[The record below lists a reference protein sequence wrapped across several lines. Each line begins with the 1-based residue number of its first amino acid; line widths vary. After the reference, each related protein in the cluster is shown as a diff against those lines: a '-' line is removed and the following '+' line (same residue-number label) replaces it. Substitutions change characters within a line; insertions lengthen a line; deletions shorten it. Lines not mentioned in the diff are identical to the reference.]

1 MAAPGRASGGLSGRV
16 VEFVIGEISFSVF
29 ALLDIVD
36 QLLCPVFAVLDSLLE
51 IQSPRCYCRKN
62 VALDNGSFVSPLLS
76 SAKEVDGNDDSV
88 LESWRISSTTVYSYQ
103 RRAGTSKLHL
113 VPLHRSLSSEAT
125 NAIDMSDIPCGCE
138 VPGESGGSESSSTR
152 ERGRALGRGSGFFT
166 KLRYKLQGLTLVR
179 RCDEKRVV
187 RWSDCGC
194 EKCVSWQANDQLL
207 YVRVDD
213 KDFLASS
220 RGDDDG
226 HIRSAENNVIFLH
239 GFLSSSSFWTDSVM
253 PALPQDVRA
262 SHRLFAVDILGF
274 GKSPKPLNNSYTL
287 ADHVHMIQRSLIQLH
302 GIQKFHLVAHSMG
315 CTVALALA
323 AQFPAAVKSIT
334 LLAPPYFPATPGITP
349 GIHTMHQVAPRRIW
363 PLMAFGSAVMSW
375 YEHIGRV
382 VCLVICKNH
391 RVWEPLLR
399 FFHSKMPG
407 HRIPL
412 SSVTDFMQHT
422 HHSAWHLF
430 HNTICNGAQAADHCF
445 QVLLRVGLRVRVIH
459 GTEDAVIPFKQS
471 EKLSGRYPNV
481 LLTPVI
487 SADHASIVFGRE
499 LELGMDLAEEFSF
512 GESSAKERT

>member
-1 MAAPGRASGGLSGRV
+1 MAAPGRRSSSAGLSARV
-16 VEFVIGEISFSVF
+16 VDFVIDEISFSVF
-29 ALLDIVD
+29 AVLDFVD

-51 IQSPRCYCRKN
+51 IRSPSCYCRKN
-62 VALDNGSFVSPLLS
+62 VAPGRGSFASPLLS
-76 SAKEVDGNDDSV
+76 SAKEVGGTGDGV
-88 LESWRISSTTVYSYQ
+88 LESWRISSTTVHSYER
-103 RRAGTSKLHL
+103 RRAGTRKLHL
-113 VPLHRSLSSEAT
+113 VPLLRSLSSEAS
-125 NAIDMSDIPCGCE
+125 IDESAVSCSRE
-138 VPGESGGSESSSTR
+138 VPGEAGGSESSSTR
-152 ERGRALGRGSGFFT
+152 EHGRVLGRGIGMFS
-166 KLRYKLQGLTLVR
+166 KARSKLQGLSSAR
-179 RCDEKRVV
+179 SCDENPVV

-213 KDFLASS
+213 KEFWASS

-226 HIRSAENNVIFLH
+226 QIRSAENNVIFLH
-239 GFLSSSSFWTDSVM
+239 GFLSSSSFWTESVM

-262 SHRLFAVDILGF
+262 NHRLFAVDILGF

-287 ADHVHMIQRSLIQLH
+287 ADHVLMIQRSLIQLH
-302 GIQKFHLVAHSMG
+302 GIRKFHLVAHSMG

-323 AQFPAAVKSIT
+323 AQFPSAVKSIT

-375 YEHIGRV
+375 
-382 VCLVICKNH
+382 
-391 RVWEPLLR
+391 
-399 FFHSKMPG
+399 
-407 HRIPL
+407 IPL

-430 HNTICNGAQAADHCF
+430 HNTICNGAQAADHCL
-445 QVLLRVGLRVRVIH
+445 QVLLRAGLRVRVIH
-459 GTEDAVIPFKQS
+459 GTEDAVIPFTQS

-487 SADHASIVFGRE
+487 SANHASIVFGRE
-499 LELGMDLAEEFSF
+499 SELGMDLAEEFSF